1 MLVPPLLT
9 PVAMPLAL
17 TVATAALLE
26 LQVTEPEMS
35 PMVVSEKVPL
45 AVNVKV
51 APRTMMAASGVSA
64 MLETVAVVT
73 VTLSTGE
80 VIPFKDAVMVVVP
93 GATGVTTPVPAATVA
108 VAGLADVQ
116 TTELVMSAD
125 VPLANSP
132 KAVRCAGV
140 PNVIS
145 ADAGVIVM

>member
-26 LQVTEPEMS
+26 LQVTEPETS

-45 AVNVKV
+45 AVKVKV
-51 APRTMMAASGVSA
+51 APRTMMAVGGVSA

-80 VIPFKDAVMVVVP
+80 VIPFKEAVMVVVP

-108 VAGLADVQ
+108 VAGLADTQ
-116 TTELVMSAD
+116 ITELVISED

-140 PNVIS
+140 PSGIS

>member
-1 MLVPPLLT
+1 MPPLLT

-26 LQVTEPEMS
+26 LHVTEPEMS

-51 APRTMMAASGVSA
+51 APRTMMAACGVTA
-64 MLETVAVVT
+64 MLDTVAVVT

-80 VIPFKDAVMVVVP
+80 VIPFKDAVIVVVP

-116 TTELVMSAD
+116 TTELVISAD

-140 PNVIS
+140 PNGIS